1 MRGRISLFILKRLSM
16 KKRINPSRRMAFG
29 FSMLI
34 LMGTVLLM
42 LPVSSKNG
50 EVTPFLTAMF
60 TAVSSTCV
68 TGLVMVDTGAYYSFF
83 GQAVIIF
90 LIQAGGLGFMTV
102 LTLAF
107 LARGKSIG
115 MRNRMMIAQN
125 FGLENASGVVK
136 LTKHVL
142 GAAFAAEGIGA
153 ALLSVRFVPE
163 YGLKGIWYSVFHSVS
178 AFCNAGF
185 DVFGTG
191 DSLMRYANDFYVLA
205 VISLLIIFGGLGFVV
220 WEDFYTKRSFR
231 RLSVYSKLVIIATA
245 ALIAAGTA
253 GFFLFENEN
262 LLSAYFQSITC
273 RTAGFDAMGQQKL
286 TEQGKLLSV
295 ILMMIGGASGSTAGG
310 IKVSAAAVT
319 MLAAVSVLKGKKHVT
334 VVGRTVSEEN
344 VRCALSLAAIWL
356 FLISA
361 AAFIISSVDGL
372 PLLDAV
378 YEAASAYGTVGL
390 TCGITEKSS
399 VLSKCILML
408 YMFLGRV
415 GVMTVS
421 ISFMS
426 QTSKNEE
433 IRYPDISIMVG

>member
-1 MRGRISLFILKRLSM
+1 M
-16 KKRINPSRRMAFG
+16 
-29 FSMLI
+29 
-34 LMGTVLLM
+34 
-42 LPVSSKNG
+42 
-50 EVTPFLTAMF
+50 
-60 TAVSSTCV
+60 
-68 TGLVMVDTGAYYSFF
+68 
-83 GQAVIIF
+83 
-90 LIQAGGLGFMTV
+90 
-102 LTLAF
+102 
-107 LARGKSIG
+107 
-115 MRNRMMIAQN
+115 
-125 FGLENASGVVK
+125 
-136 LTKHVL
+136 
-142 GAAFAAEGIGA
+142 
-153 ALLSVRFVPE
+153 
-163 YGLKGIWYSVFHSVS
+163 
-178 AFCNAGF
+178 
-185 DVFGTG
+185 
-191 DSLMRYANDFYVLA
+191 
-205 VISLLIIFGGLGFVV
+205 
-220 WEDFYTKRSFR
+220 
-231 RLSVYSKLVIIATA
+231 IIATA

-319 MLAAVSVLKGKKHVT
+319 TLAVVSVLKGKKHVT
-334 VVGRTVSEEN
+334 VMGRTVSEEN

-372 PLLDAV
+372 PILDAV
-378 YEAASAYGTVGL
+378 YEAASAYGTAGL
-390 TCGITEKSS
+390 TCGVTEKSS

-426 QTSKNEE
+426 RTSKNEE